1 LSLFVVGALHWDVIV
16 ESPRFPQLDETLK
29 GQSVTYRLGGKGGNQ
44 ALAAARAGASVAFAG
59 RVGADEPG
67 RAIRNELTA
76 AGIKLSQLQ
85 QGSGATGMSVAIS
98 ISGGD
103 YGAVIVSGENERL
116 DVSAI
121 APPSD
126 CRLLLLQNEL
136 PPRLGQELTAQAR
149 AAGLPVWL
157 NAAPAGELPAAAL
170 HGLDTLVVNRVEA
183 SALTALSE
191 DSPPEVLLA
200 ALQARVPETRI
211 VVTLG
216 ATGLVFA
223 APGAPP
229 QLHRTRAVSGPS
241 HGAGDC
247 FLGTLA
253 AAYLSRQDF
262 SAALD
267 SAQRASAAHIAQARP
282 AP

>member
-1 LSLFVVGALHWDVIV
+1 MVGALHWDVIV
-16 ESPRFPQLDETLK
+16 ESQRFPQLDETLK

-59 RVGADEPG
+59 RIGADEPG

-76 AGIKLSQLQ
+76 AGIELSQLQ

-121 APPSD
+121 SPPSD

-136 PPRLGQELTAQAR
+136 PPRLSLELTAQAR

-157 NAAPAGELPAAAL
+157 NAAPAAELPAAAL
-170 HGLDTLVVNRVEA
+170 HGLDTLVVNRIEA

-191 DSPPEVLLA
+191 DSSPEALLT
-200 ALQARVPETRI
+200 ALQARVSETRI

-216 ATGLVFA
+216 AAGLVFA

-229 QLHRTRAVSGPS
+229 QLRRTRAVRGSS

-247 FLGTLA
+247 FVGTLA
-253 AAYLSRQDF
+253 AAYLSGQDF
-262 SAALD
+262 GAALD
-267 SAQRASAAHIAQARP
+267 SAQRASAAHIAQSRP